1 MGQELLIELVSDCN
15 LRCKMCAFKCG
26 FTHHH
31 MDNKTVYQLFEG
43 ISVVNRESFVYHFT
57 DLRMDGNSEPLLYQ
71 DLPYVIN
78 CANNAGIENINIT
91 TNGVLLTPM
100 RIDELMKTNLTTL
113 DISMTGIIPEIYKE
127 FQGYGFSDDYVQ
139 WQIDTI
145 KKNVCYFVEQKKK
158 LRKPITL
165 TMRYII
171 TPDTQAHFI
180 EYIDYFKTI
189 GVDAVMG
196 MTLTK
201 TEFRGK
207 CYPYGEIVGRKRC
220 ESPEHPVICANGDV
234 LMAFCPYDIPVI
246 GNYHETPIQDIFLS
260 EKNASLLRAFRELKV
275 EDMPENCQNCYN
287 THIYRGGK
295 W

>member
-31 MDNKTVYQLFEG
+31 MDNKTVYQIFEG
-43 ISVVNRESFVYHFT
+43 IGVVNRESLVYHFT

-78 CANNAGIENINIT
+78 CANNAGIKNINIT
-91 TNGVLLTPM
+91 TNGVLLTPT
-100 RIDELMKTNLTTL
+100 RTDQLMKTNLTTL

-127 FQGYGFSDDYVQ
+127 FQGYGFSDDHVQ

-158 LRKPITL
+158 LSKPITL

-220 ESPEHPVICANGDV
+220 ESPEHPVICANGDI

-246 GNYHETPIQDIFLS
+246 GNYHETPIQDIFMS
-260 EKNASLLRAFRELKV
+260 EKNASLLCAFRELKV
-275 EDMPENCQNCYN
+275 ENMPENCQNCYN